1 MAESSS
7 FSFTAL
13 YTGETWQASGLSL
26 PELRTP
32 AGDVMYRLLG
42 PAEWA
47 SKAVF
52 GTNLRQSL
60 VARHALIDRLAI
72 GHLQDW
78 PDAQILEIACGLSA
92 RGCRFA
98 RQFPELRY
106 VEADLPAMA
115 ANKARAIARIPGR
128 SRRHEVVAMDIL
140 APSGPHSLETVLTG
154 YFDPAQPLI
163 VITEGLMNYFPR
175 TIATHVWRRL
185 AEALR
190 GFPRA
195 AYIMETYPAPRPRLL
210 RAVTG
215 LGAAALRLVS
225 RSHAGIHFRTTDQ
238 AVRHLMSSGFAEVE
252 VVWPVEN
259 SLLCVLDCR
268 SAPAPVRAP
277 MQVAGEGSGQ
287 A

>member
-47 SKAVF
+47 ANAVF

-60 VARHALIDRLAI
+60 VARHALIDRLVI

-115 ANKARAIARIPGR
+115 ANKARALARIPGR
-128 SRRHEVVAMDIL
+128 SRRHEVVPIDIL
-140 APSGPHSLETVLTG
+140 APSGPHALETVLTG
-154 YFDPAQPLI
+154 YFDRTRPLI

-175 TIATHVWRRL
+175 PVATHVWRRL

-190 GFPRA
+190 GFPCA
-195 AYIMETYPAPRPRLL
+195 GYVMETYPAPKPRLL
-210 RAVTG
+210 RAVAG
-215 LGAAALRLVS
+215 AGAAALRLIS
-225 RSHAGIHFRTTDQ
+225 RSHAGIHFRTADQ
-238 AVRHLMSSGFAEVE
+238 AARHLSGAGFAEVD
-252 VVWPVEN
+252 VVWPAEN
-259 SLLCVLDCR
+259 ALLCVLDCR
-268 SAPAPVRAP
+268 TGTAR
-277 MQVAGEGSGQ
+277 VAGQGG
-287 A
+287 

>member
-1 MAESSS
+1 MADSSS

-47 SKAVF
+47 GKAIF
-52 GTNLRQSL
+52 GTNLRQML
-60 VARHALIDRLAI
+60 VERHALIDRLAI

-78 PDAQILEIACGLSA
+78 PHAQILEIACGLSA
-92 RGCRFA
+92 RGCRFS

-115 ANKARAIARIPGR
+115 RNKARALTQVSGR
-128 SRRHEVVAMDIL
+128 SPRHEVVPIDIL
-140 APSGPHSLETVLTG
+140 APSGPLSLESVLTG
-154 YFDPAQPLI
+154 CFDRTRPII

-175 TIATHVWRRL
+175 PVATHVWRRL

-190 GFPRA
+190 GFPQA
-195 AYIMETYPAPRPRLL
+195 AYIMETYPAPKPRLL
-210 RAVTG
+210 RAAAG
-215 LGAAALRLVS
+215 LGAAALRLIS
-225 RSHAGIHFRTTDQ
+225 RSHAGIHFRTADQ
-238 AVRHLMSSGFAEVE
+238 AARHLASAGFEAVDIA
-252 VVWPVEN
+252 WPTDN
-259 SLLCVLDCR
+259 ALLCVLDCR
-268 SAPAPVRAP
+268 TGGARV
-277 MQVAGEGSGQ
+277 SG
-287 A
+287 